1 MPGHIYC
8 RQRNSGEAE
17 VVGGDDLFERF
28 PPAEQPL
35 PEVVLRRGVLL
46 RRANVRRRRMLGGRA
61 NSGEAALV
69 GGDNLFGRCSPAE
82 QPLTVGRRQL
92 RRVGCSSEL
101 ALRRGGQLRGANVG
115 RRIPF
120 RGDIF
125 TRLIESGTFLADD
138 VIQYQLSIGV
148 SWNARDNRREYWKL
162 PIKK

>member
-8 RQRNSGEAE
+8 RQR
-17 VVGGDDLFERF
+17 
-28 PPAEQPL
+28 
-35 PEVVLRRGVLL
+35 
-46 RRANVRRRRMLGGRA
+46 